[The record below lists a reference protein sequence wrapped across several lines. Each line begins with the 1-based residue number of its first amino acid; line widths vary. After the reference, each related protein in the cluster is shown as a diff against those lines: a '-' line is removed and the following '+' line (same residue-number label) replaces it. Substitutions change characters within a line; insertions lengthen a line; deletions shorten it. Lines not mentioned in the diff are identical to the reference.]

1 MAVNKSFLQLNNGM
15 NVVINKG
22 LMEIGHEITEAD
34 FKNYGMS
41 KTIDIDLYAP
51 LSKKSFVIRDPS
63 LLLSGKIYKKIIDT
77 NSFKIK
83 KILRL
88 TEELKELTYPRLN
101 GYSNNIMSVTASS
114 EYREN
119 KAYRAFDSSTST
131 LWQPDTF
138 SRYATIKLFFKKPV
152 IPKRCTM
159 SLYHKVQNVSLQ
171 MSGDM
176 GSEYGFSNNTERT
189 YINSPINEKNKK
201 FSTFTWTLSRNDLIH
216 GINDIK
222 LYGFYNERIL
232 IKQDNVYKYYKE
244 DKWVTLKDS
253 VDEIDFELY
262 GNEPE
267 SIPEEAWKQIYGEIE
282 INQYI
287 DSTEISGASITFETE
302 TFTLAEEF
310 NDQTIKIIEY
320 TNNPEQEDSTIIL
333 ETEPFAFYDEVGD
346 SFDVLYYTDD
356 PDKTEAELEINH
368 NHSPL
373 DDLDGDFE
381 LVTWTMEEEAEV
393 QEELKPVFKEKIED
407 GDLYGVTVDLSKGTI
422 NIK

>member
-1 MAVNKSFLQLNNGM
+1 
-15 NVVINKG
+15 
-22 LMEIGHEITEAD
+22 
-34 FKNYGMS
+34 
-41 KTIDIDLYAP
+41 
-51 LSKKSFVIRDPS
+51 
-63 LLLSGKIYKKIIDT
+63 
-77 NSFKIK
+77 
-83 KILRL
+83 
-88 TEELKELTYPRLN
+88 
-101 GYSNNIMSVTASS
+101 
-114 EYREN
+114 
-119 KAYRAFDSSTST
+119 
-131 LWQPDTF
+131 
-138 SRYATIKLFFKKPV
+138 
-152 IPKRCTM
+152 M